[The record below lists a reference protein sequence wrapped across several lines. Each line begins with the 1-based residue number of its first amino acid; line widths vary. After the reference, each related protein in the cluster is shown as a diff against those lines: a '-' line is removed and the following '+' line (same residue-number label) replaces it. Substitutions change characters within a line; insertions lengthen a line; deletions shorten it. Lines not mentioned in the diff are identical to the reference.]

1 MDELPKA
8 HSERAQHNGLVGI
21 GAVLIFDGKGGM
33 MRYEPSGAPPVI
45 PPQGFKLIVGN
56 SKGPEFKLWLRGE
69 LGEFNS
75 GLITA
80 PSSRARCTVMD
91 DRALIMLRVVR
102 PGAAPHDIGRQFLT
116 VWIERSR
123 VIIASELNILD
134 FLGLNK
140 WEQIAHAPV
149 SPADL
154 IARLALRAT
163 DRLEPLIEMLGD
175 RLDEVEET
183 LITHRSERAQDNLE
197 HLRRNLI
204 NFRRLVWPQRDAL
217 TTLEIEDLS
226 FFSDRDRLRLR
237 DAAMRTARIGDELQA
252 LSERAVLVHEEIIDD
267 RAEQMN
273 RTMLLLAAVTVV
285 FSPLTLITGLLG
297 MNVPGIPLADFGG
310 TFWIV
315 TGVLVLLAMGIFWW
329 MRKIR
334 LF

>member
-1 MDELPKA
+1 
-8 HSERAQHNGLVGI
+8 
-21 GAVLIFDGKGGM
+21 
-33 MRYEPSGAPPVI
+33 
-45 PPQGFKLIVGN
+45 
-56 SKGPEFKLWLRGE
+56 
-69 LGEFNS
+69 
-75 GLITA
+75 
-80 PSSRARCTVMD
+80 
-91 DRALIMLRVVR
+91 
-102 PGAAPHDIGRQFLT
+102 
-116 VWIERSR
+116 
-123 VIIASELNILD
+123 
-134 FLGLNK
+134 
-140 WEQIAHAPV
+140 V

-154 IARLALRAT
+154 IARLALRAN

-183 LITHRSERAQDNLE
+183 LITHRTERAQDNLE
-197 HLRRNLI
+197 HLRRTLI

-285 FSPLTLITGLLG
+285 FSPLTLITGMLG
-297 MNVPGIPLADFGG
+297 MNVSGIPLAENNGG
-310 TFWIV
+310 FWFVCVALIV
-315 TGVLVLLAMGIFWW
+315 LAVGLVWW
-329 MRKIR
+329 MRKSR

>member
-1 MDELPKA
+1 MDGTPRQP
-8 HSERAQHNGLVGI
+8 SDRAQHNGLVGV
-21 GAVLIFDGKGGM
+21 GAVLIFDGEGGM
-33 MRYEPSGAPPVI
+33 KRYEPSDVPLVVPPR
-45 PPQGFKLIVGN
+45 GFKLIVGN
-56 SKGPEFKLWLRGE
+56 SKAPEFKLWLRGE

-75 GLITA
+75 GLLTS
-80 PSSRARCTVMD
+80 PTSRARCTVMD

-102 PGAAPHDIGRQFLT
+102 PGAAPHDVGRQFLT
-116 VWIERSR
+116 VWMEHGR

-134 FLGLNK
+134 FLGLSK
-140 WEQIAHAPV
+140 WEQAAHAPI

-183 LITHRSERAQDNLE
+183 LITHRTEKAQDNLE
-197 HLRRNLI
+197 HLRRTLI

-285 FSPLTLITGLLG
+285 FSPLTLISGMLG
-297 MNVPGIPLADFGG
+297 MNVSGIPLADYGG
-310 TFWIV
+310 AFWIV
-315 TGVLVLLAMGIFWW
+315 CGSLIALAAGLVWW
-329 MRKIR
+329 MRKSR

>member
-1 MDELPKA
+1 MDGTPKQP
-8 HSERAQHNGLVGI
+8 SDRAQHNGLIGV
-21 GAVLIFDGKGGM
+21 GAVLVFDGDGGM
-33 MRYEPSGAPPVI
+33 KRYEPSESLPVVPPR
-45 PPQGFKLIVGN
+45 GFKLVVGN
-56 SKGPEFKLWLRGE
+56 SKAPEFKLWLRGE

-75 GLITA
+75 GLLTS
-80 PSSRARCTVMD
+80 PTSRARCTVMD
-91 DRALIMLRVVR
+91 DRALVMLRVVR
-102 PGAAPHDIGRQFLT
+102 PGAAPHDVGRQFLT
-116 VWIERSR
+116 LWIEQGR

-134 FLGLNK
+134 FLGMSK
-140 WEQIAHAPV
+140 WEQPVHAPV

-183 LITHRSERAQDNLE
+183 LITHRTEKAQDNLE
-197 HLRRNLI
+197 HLRRTLI

-252 LSERAVLVHEEIIDD
+252 LSERAVLVHEEIVDD

-285 FSPLTLITGLLG
+285 FSPLTLISGMLG
-297 MNVPGIPLADFGG
+297 MNVSGIPLADSGG
-310 TFWIV
+310 AFWIV
-315 TGVLVLLAMGIFWW
+315 CGILVVLASGLVWW
-329 MRKIR
+329 MRKSH

>member
-1 MDELPKA
+1 MDDVPKQP
-8 HSERAQHNGLVGI
+8 SDRAQHNGLVGV

-33 MRYEPSGAPPVI
+33 KRFEPTGAPPVV
-45 PPQGFKLIVGN
+45 PPHGFKLIVGN

-75 GLITA
+75 GLLTA
-80 PSSRARCTVMD
+80 PTSRARCTVMD
-91 DRALIMLRVVR
+91 DRALVMLRVVR
-102 PGAAPHDIGRQFLT
+102 PGAAPHDVGRQFLT
-116 VWIERSR
+116 VWIERGR

-140 WEQIAHAPV
+140 WEQSFHAPV

-183 LITHRSERAQDNLE
+183 LITHRTERAQDNLE

-226 FFSDRDRLRLR
+226 FFSDKDRLRLR

-297 MNVPGIPLADFGG
+297 MNVPGIPLTDYGG
-310 TFWIV
+310 TFWLVSAILIV
-315 TGVLVLLAMGIFWW
+315 LGVAIVWW
-329 MRKIR
+329 MRRSR

>member
-1 MDELPKA
+1 MDEAPRQPT
-8 HSERAQHNGLVGI
+8 ERALRNGLVGI
-21 GAVLIFDGKGGM
+21 GAVLIFDGAGGM
-33 MRYEPSGAPPVI
+33 RRYETGSELPIVPPA
-45 PPQGFKLIVGN
+45 GFKLIVGN
-56 SKGPEFKLWLRGE
+56 SKAPEFKLWLRDE

-80 PSSRARCTVMD
+80 PTSRARCTVMD

-102 PGAAPHDIGRQFLT
+102 PGAAPHDVGRQFLT
-116 VWIERSR
+116 VWIERHR

-134 FLGLNK
+134 FLGLAK
-140 WEQIAHAPV
+140 VDQAQHAPV

-175 RLDEVEET
+175 RLDDIEET
-183 LITHRSERAQDNLE
+183 LITHRTEKAQDNLE
-197 HLRRNLI
+197 QLRRTLI
-204 NFRRLVWPQRDAL
+204 SFRRLVWPQRDAL
-217 TTLEIEDLS
+217 STLEIENLS

-273 RTMLLLAAVTVV
+273 KAMLLLAAVTVV

-297 MNVPGIPLADFGG
+297 MNVSGIPLAEHGAA
-310 TFWIV
+310 FWFVCIL
-315 TGVLVLLAMGIFWW
+315 LVLIGGGIAMW
-329 MRKIR
+329 MRKLR
-334 LF
+334 WF

>member
-1 MDELPKA
+1 MDDAAKHPND
-8 HSERAQHNGLVGI
+8 RALRNGLVGV
-21 GAVLIFDGKGGM
+21 GVVLIFDGAGGM
-33 MRYEPSGAPPVI
+33 KRFEPSGEHPGLPAN
-45 PPQGFKLIVGN
+45 GFKLIVGN
-56 SKGPEFKLWLRGE
+56 SKSPEFKLWLRDE

-80 PSSRARCTVMD
+80 PTSRSRCTVMD
-91 DRALIMLRVVR
+91 DRALVVLRVVR
-102 PGAAPHDIGRQFLT
+102 PGAEPHDVGRQFLT
-116 VWIERSR
+116 IWIERRR

-134 FLGLNK
+134 FLGLAK
-140 WEQIAHAPV
+140 VEQAEHAPV

-175 RLDEVEET
+175 RLDDVEET
-183 LITHRSERAQDNLE
+183 LITHRTEKAQDNLE
-197 HLRRNLI
+197 QLRRTLI
-204 NFRRLVWPQRDAL
+204 SFRRLVWPQRDAL
-217 TTLEIEDLS
+217 STLEIEDLS

-273 RTMLLLAAVTVV
+273 KAMLLLAAVTVV

-297 MNVPGIPLADFGG
+297 MNVSGIPFAEHGAA
-310 TFWIV
+310 FWLV
-315 TGVLVLLAMGIFWW
+315 CLVLALVGGGIALW
-329 MRKIR
+329 MRKLR
-334 LF
+334 WF

>member
-1 MDELPKA
+1 MDGIPKQPND
-8 HSERAQHNGLVGI
+8 RAQHNGLVGV
-21 GAVLIFDGKGGM
+21 GAVLVFDGDGGM
-33 MRYEPSGAPPVI
+33 KRYEPSGELPLVPPR
-45 PPQGFKLIVGN
+45 GFKLVVGN
-56 SKGPEFKLWLRGE
+56 SKAPEFKLWLRGE

-75 GLITA
+75 GLLTS
-80 PSSRARCTVMD
+80 PTSRARCTVMD
-91 DRALIMLRVVR
+91 DRALVMLRVVR
-102 PGAAPHDIGRQFLT
+102 PGAAPNDIGRQFLT
-116 VWIERSR
+116 VWIEKSR

-134 FLGLNK
+134 FLGMSK
-140 WEQIAHAPV
+140 WEQAVHAPV

-183 LITHRSERAQDNLE
+183 LITHRTEKAQDNLE
-197 HLRRNLI
+197 HLRRTLI

-252 LSERAVLVHEEIIDD
+252 LSERAVLVHEEIVDD

-285 FSPLTLITGLLG
+285 FSPLTLISGMLG
-297 MNVPGIPLADFGG
+297 MNVSGIPFADHDGA
-310 TFWIV
+310 FWIV
-315 TGVLVLLAMGIFWW
+315 CFILIVLAAGLVWW
-329 MRKIR
+329 MRKSR

>member
-1 MDELPKA
+1 MDDAPKQPT
-8 HSERAQHNGLVGI
+8 ERAVRNGLVGV
-21 GAVLIFDGKGGM
+21 GAVLIFDGEGGM
-33 MRYEPSGAPPVI
+33 TRHEPGASHPVVPPR
-45 PPQGFKLIVGN
+45 GFKLIVGN
-56 SKGPEFKLWLRGE
+56 SKAPEFKLWLRDE

-80 PSSRARCTVMD
+80 PTSRSRCTVID

-116 VWIERSR
+116 IWIERSR

-134 FLGLNK
+134 FLGLSK
-140 WEQIAHAPV
+140 VEQAAHAPV

-163 DRLEPLIEMLGD
+163 DRLEPLIEMMGD
-175 RLDEVEET
+175 RLDDIEET
-183 LITHRSERAQDNLE
+183 LITHRTEKAQDNLE
-197 HLRRNLI
+197 QLRRTLI
-204 NFRRLVWPQRDAL
+204 SFRRLVWPQRDAL
-217 TTLEIEDLS
+217 STLEIEDLS

-273 RTMLLLAAVTVV
+273 KAMLLLAAVTVV

-297 MNVPGIPLADFGG
+297 MNVSGIPLAEHPAAFWLVVVTLLVIGG
-310 TFWIV
+310 FIA
-315 TGVLVLLAMGIFWW
+315 LW
-329 MRKIR
+329 MRQR
-334 LF
+334 RWF

>member
-1 MDELPKA
+1 MDGPPKQP
-8 HSERAQHNGLVGI
+8 SDRAQHNGLVGI
-21 GAVLIFDGKGGM
+21 GAVLVFDGLGGM
-33 MRYEPSGAPPVI
+33 KRHEAGDPPVI
-45 PPQGFKLIVGN
+45 VPPEGFKLIVGN

-69 LGEFNS
+69 LGEFNAD
-75 GLITA
+75 LLTT
-80 PSSRARCTVMD
+80 PTSRARCTVMD
-91 DRALIMLRVVR
+91 DKALVMLRVVR
-102 PGAAPHDIGRQFLT
+102 PGAAPHDVGRQFLS
-116 VWIERSR
+116 VWMEQGR

-134 FLGLNK
+134 FLSLTK
-140 WEQIAHAPV
+140 LEQAAHAPI

-183 LITHRSERAQDNLE
+183 LITGTERAQDNLE
-197 HLRRNLI
+197 HLRRTLI

-226 FFSDRDRLRLR
+226 FLSDRDRLRLR

-285 FSPLTLITGLLG
+285 FSPLTLISGMLG
-297 MNVPGIPLADFGG
+297 MNVSGIPLAEYGG
-310 TFWIV
+310 AFW
-315 TGVLVLLAMGIFWW
+315 LVCGALVALALGLVWW
-329 MRKIR
+329 MHRSR